1 MTMFDGIY
9 KRKNK
14 DEAPIDRTPKTLR
27 ILQGFVL
34 VLIISYF
41 SYTPESKPISKSNIK
56 AGEVLETDVVVT
68 RDLSIEDQNTTS
80 LNRKKALESLIPI
93 YAFFPE
99 KLDAAM
105 TRMNDWFLFMKD
117 ARKTYLNR
125 TRDLTEIAAEL
136 EPGFAI
142 LIQEKDLKLLL
153 SANTFQ
159 KIDFNRLLSDIRT
172 WGEQG
177 ILTSVLGMRKSTQNQ
192 VQLSIPGRNLQ
203 LTPVQSFLDL
213 KNLRDNLAGFLQTQ
227 PRLNSQ
233 EREIALDVIMEFVPI
248 TVSYSQEMNR
258 AQEKKARESVNPAFL
273 NLKKGKVII
282 RRGEEVTPE
291 QKELVSLILAN
302 EKTKKRKLSPFYFLL
317 IFWTLAYIFLRKY
330 QNISGTAVNTEIN
343 RHHRVIFIT
352 LLSSAMLYRLIY
364 ILLFSFLPLLFQ
376 NVSPSLTLEPGQ
388 LYFAL
393 PFGFGAMMIA
403 FLFNIQSVLLFSIFN
418 AALAGFISDWNAQ
431 VVLYV
436 LVSNIAMAVAFD
448 HYQRLKRSTI
458 LKAGFLWLLPANA
471 LLVFLFSLIH
481 TGFRWEN
488 LLLNVLMALFSA
500 LLAAFFAS
508 FLIPLWEVI
517 FKLVTELKL
526 VELTNLNLP
535 IFREMLEK
543 APGTY
548 HHSQMVAS
556 MAEATAQDLDLSPL
570 MLRGMALY
578 HDIGKIEA
586 PHFYTENH
594 SIYND
599 PHARISPKESA
610 KTIISHIASG
620 LETAEKLK
628 LPQGL
633 KDGIARHHGT
643 KLVKFFYQKEK
654 ENRKD
659 DPSQVNEDQF
669 RYPGPRPQSIEDA
682 VIMLADQIEAA
693 CKSLSSPSDEEI
705 KNIIERIISA
715 NIEENQFDECRGL
728 TFMALKK
735 IAGSFF
741 HKLASIYHQRISYP
755 GFHFSKGKPN
765 D

>member
-1 MTMFDGIY
+1 MTLFEGIY
-9 KRKNK
+9 KKKNGSH
-14 DEAPIDRTPKTLR
+14 EPVDRTPRTLR
-27 ILQGFVL
+27 LLQGFLL

-41 SYTPESKPISKSNIK
+41 SYTPESKPISKSNLK
-56 AGEVLETDVVVT
+56 AGEVLEKDVVVT
-68 RDLSIEDQNTTS
+68 RDLTIEDNETTA
-80 LNRKKALESLIPI
+80 LNRRKAMESLIPI

-117 ARKTYLNR
+117 ARKSYLNR
-125 TRDLTEIAAEL
+125 TRELSEIAAEL
-136 EPGFAI
+136 EPNFAI
-142 LIQEKDLKLLL
+142 LIQEKDLKQLL

-177 ILTSVLGMRKSTQNQ
+177 ILTSVLGMRKSSQNQ
-192 VQLSIPGRNLQ
+192 VQLSIPGRDLQ

-213 KNLRDNLAGFLQTQ
+213 KNLRDNLSGFLQTQ
-227 PRLNSQ
+227 SRLNQ
-233 EREIALDVIMEFVPI
+233 LEREIALDVILEFVPV
-248 TVSYSQEMNR
+248 TVAYSQEMNR
-258 AQEKKARESVNPAFL
+258 AQEKKASESVNPAFL

-291 QKELVSLILAN
+291 QMKLVSLILSIEN
-302 EKTKKRKLSPFYFLL
+302 TKKRKLSPLYFLL
-317 IFWTLAYIFLRKY
+317 FFWTLAYVFLRKY
-330 QNISGTAVNTEIN
+330 QNISGMAAHAEMN

-352 LLSSAMLYRLIY
+352 LLSSAMLYKVIF
-364 ILLFSFLPLLFQ
+364 ILLSSFLPLLFQ
-376 NVSPSLTLEPGQ
+376 NIIPSLKVEPGQ

-403 FLFNIQSVLLFSIFN
+403 FLFNIQSVLLYSIFN
-418 AALAGFISDWNAQ
+418 AVLAGFISEWNAQ

-448 HYQRLKRSTI
+448 HYQRLKRSSI
-458 LKAGFLWLLPANA
+458 LKAGFLWLLPANICI
-471 LLVFLFSLIH
+471 VFLFALIQ
-481 TGFRWEN
+481 TGFSWN
-488 LLLNVLMALFSA
+488 ILLLNVLMAVFSA
-500 LLAAFFAS
+500 LLATFLAS

-517 FKLVTELKL
+517 FKLVTELKM

-570 MLRGMALY
+570 ILRGMALY

-594 SIYND
+594 SIYTD

-610 KTIISHIASG
+610 KTIIGHIASG

-628 LPQGL
+628 LPKRL

-669 RYPGPRPQSIEDA
+669 RYPGPRPQNIEDA

-693 CKSLSSPSDEEI
+693 SKSLSSPTDEEI

-728 TFMALKK
+728 TFMALKT

-741 HKLASIYHQRISYP
+741 HKLASIYHQRVSYP
-755 GFHFSKGKPN
+755 GFQFSKGKLN